1 MNFKRLFALVTVF
14 CFVLCGAA
22 FATEEDGGDLPE
34 ETPVEETTPD
44 VSTPEETPVEEFT
57 PEEVPGEEFAP
68 EEIPTDEASEF
79 DGEED
84 EPVYLIGDEYDPVE
98 MGYSTY
104 EVSDMTERAE
114 STVAAAVVSVFGEY
128 QPITHTVTDHLSDG
142 SSVTYEQVVP
152 GLAGVDWV
160 WVTGAAFSAM
170 VLYSVFRLLG
180 VLVK

>member
-22 FATEEDGGDLPE
+22 FAVEEDGGEIPE
-34 ETPVEETTPD
+34 ETPVEESISEETP
-44 VSTPEETPVEEFT
+44 VGESTPEETPVEEST
-57 PEEVPGEEFAP
+57 PEEVPGEESTP
-68 EEIPTDEASEF
+68 D

-84 EPVYLIGDEYDPVE
+84 EPVYLAGDESDPVQ

-104 EVSDMTERAE
+104 EVGDMAERTD